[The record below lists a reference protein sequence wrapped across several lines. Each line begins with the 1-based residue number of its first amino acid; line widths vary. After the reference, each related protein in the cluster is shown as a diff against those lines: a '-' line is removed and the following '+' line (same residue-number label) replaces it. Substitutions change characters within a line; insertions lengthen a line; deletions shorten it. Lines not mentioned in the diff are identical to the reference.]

1 MTNNFYSAEQVA
13 AILMVS
19 KPTAYRIIKKL
30 NDELFGR
37 GYITINGK
45 VSIKF
50 FHEKF
55 YGTRGQSERSD

>member
-13 AILMVS
+13 EILMVS

-30 NDELFGR
+30 NDELSGR

-55 YGTRGQSERSD
+55 YS